1 MNKRPPVDLKAITSE
16 VAEPMAEGVQRA
28 AEPAPLARKLPKSHT
43 ELPAVRTE
51 ALVPLSFKVAPAF
64 RKRFRDRAHHAEL
77 KKVEL
82 LAEAL
87 EAWEEK
93 HGFKS

>member
-1 MNKRPPVDLKAITSE
+1 MNKRPPLDLDSITSE
-16 VAEPMAEGVQRA
+16 LAKPMAEAVQRVAEPVSQG
-28 AEPAPLARKLPKSHT
+28 RKLPKSLT
-43 ELPAVRTE
+43 EFPPVRTE
-51 ALVPLSFKVAPAF
+51 DLVPLSFKVAPAF

-87 EAWEEK
+87 DAWEEK